1 MVSEE
6 KSYAILILVPLYVMC
21 FSSFKM
27 FSLSLIL
34 CSLNMICLGVSFLTC
49 TCFVFSGLLGFVLWC
64 LSLLLENSQPLLF
77 HSLILF
83 PFFHLLLSFLL
94 HTCYT
99 FCNFP
104 TVLEYSIEFD
114 HIFSLGHFS
123 WHALFIYLSMAVL
136 RLHCCMCFFLI
147 VTSREL
153 FFVAIRGL
161 LIAVASLAAEHGP

>member
-1 MVSEE
+1 
-6 KSYAILILVPLYVMC
+6 MC

-34 CSLNMICLGVSFLTC
+34 CSLHMICLGVSFLTC

-104 TVLEYSIEFD
+104 TVLQYSIEFD

-123 WHALFIYLSMAVL
+123 WHTLFIYGRARSLLLHALFSSCDKQGAIL
-136 RLHCCMCFFLI
+136 CCNTRASHCCGFSHCRAWALGHVGFSSCGI
-147 VTSREL
+147 W
-153 FFVAIRGL
+153 AQ
-161 LIAVASLAAEHGP
+161 

>member
-1 MVSEE
+1 
-6 KSYAILILVPLYVMC
+6 MC
-21 FSSFKM
+21 FSFFKM
-27 FSLSLIL
+27 FSLSLIF

-123 WHALFIYLSMAVL
+123 WHTLFIYLFIYGRARSLLLHAVFSSCDKQGAIL
-136 RLHCCMCFFLI
+136 CCSTRASHCCGFYRCKAWALGHMGFSSCGI
-147 VTSREL
+147 W
-153 FFVAIRGL
+153 AQ
-161 LIAVASLAAEHGP
+161 